1 MFLVRI
7 AINGFGRIGRVVT
20 RALHERHEKN
30 VEIVAINDLAPP
42 NTLEYLLKYDSV
54 YGRFPG
60 EVKLSGNSLHVNG
73 KEIAILSEK
82 NPEALPWE
90 KLGVDIVLE
99 STGVFRSIEDS
110 KKHLTAG
117 AKRVIL
123 SAPPKDNMK
132 QIVLGVNQDQFDHGN
147 DKIISMASCTTNC
160 LAPIAK
166 VLNDSFGIE
175 KGFMTTVHAYTNDQH
190 LLDLPHKDLRRSRA
204 APINI
209 VPTTTGA
216 AKALGA
222 VIPAL
227 QGKMDGFALR
237 VPVPVGSVTD
247 LVVYLNRDA
256 SPAEINAEMKN
267 AAEGKMK
274 GILEYTE
281 DEIVSSDII
290 GNAHS
295 SIFDSKQTI
304 THGKLAK
311 VLSWYDNEYGFS
323 NRLIDLFKFVEK

>member
-73 KEIAILSEK
+73 KEIAVLSEK

>member
-7 AINGFGRIGRVVT
+7 AINGFGRIGRVVA

-73 KEIAILSEK
+73 KEIAVLSEK
-82 NPEALPWE
+82 NPEALPWG

-110 KKHLTAG
+110 QKHLTAG

-256 SPAEINAEMKN
+256 SPGEINAEMKK